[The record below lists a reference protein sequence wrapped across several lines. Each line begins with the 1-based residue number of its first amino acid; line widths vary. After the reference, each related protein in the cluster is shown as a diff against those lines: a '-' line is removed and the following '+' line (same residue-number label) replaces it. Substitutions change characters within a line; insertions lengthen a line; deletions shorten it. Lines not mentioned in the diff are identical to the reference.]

1 MRNTVAAAAAGLL
14 TCLAV
19 MPAGAQTPS
28 PRPAGQPPASI
39 AELMRHSFELG
50 FLAGQQFQ
58 GRVSDLTREMD
69 DLRQKCGDR
78 CAAPPAPEPA
88 K

>member
-1 MRNTVAAAAAGLL
+1 MRNTIAAAAAGLL
-14 TCLAV
+14 LTCFASL
-19 MPAGAQTPS
+19 PAGAQ
-28 PRPAGQPPASI
+28 AGPPASI

-58 GRVSDLTREMD
+58 GRVTDLTREMD
-69 DLRQKCGDR
+69 DLRKKCGDR
-78 CAAPPAPEPA
+78 CTAPPAPEPA